1 MPIIQQVF
9 VKKLLCSLPD
19 AAGDTVTCHVLS
31 KAGMS
36 PSVVGWAVV
45 ERLAVGNLIDLIDP
59 RSVRLRV
66 LARMQE
72 FGTRVSGAREV
83 ENERDKRKL

>member
-1 MPIIQQVF
+1 M
-9 VKKLLCSLPD
+9 
-19 AAGDTVTCHVLS
+19 
-31 KAGMS
+31 
-36 PSVVGWAVV
+36 V